1 MHGAALYCTRS
12 PDGPPG
18 RIMIRT
24 IIGYTAVAVGT
35 AERRSTDYVGS
46 WPEDPNAGVC
56 VRNVSNLSGVGVSQ
70 LATLR
75 RSRRRRA
82 G

>member
-24 IIGYTAVAVGT
+24 IIGYTAVAVG
-35 AERRSTDYVGS
+35 APERRPTDDVGS
-46 WPEDPNAGVC
+46 WPENPNAGAC
-56 VRNVSNLSGVGVSQ
+56 VPNVSNLSGVGVSQ

-75 RSRRRRA
+75 RPRRRSA